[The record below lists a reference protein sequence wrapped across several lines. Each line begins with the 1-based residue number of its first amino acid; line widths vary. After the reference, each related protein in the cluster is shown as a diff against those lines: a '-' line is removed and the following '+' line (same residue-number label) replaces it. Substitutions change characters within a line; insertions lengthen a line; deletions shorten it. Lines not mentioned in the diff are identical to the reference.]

1 MKKKDVIKFVLSL
14 ALAVVLVWFAFRSV
28 DWKAFWE
35 GLKVTRW
42 IWLVPFLTATLG
54 ALLLR
59 SLRWQIL
66 LAASGHRCA
75 WLDVW
80 DANNIGNMAN
90 VAIPGSG
97 EFLRCG
103 YVARKEGYGDALG
116 TAVMERVWDFIAIV
130 VIVVLALFLDRHT
143 FGPFFAE
150 EVWGPLSERMHFS
163 MGWLA
168 GLVVALLVVFF
179 WAVFHFR
186 TRNRFCGKIADALA
200 SVGRG
205 FASFRKLERK
215 VAFLLYTIGIWLCYL
230 LMCYSVM
237 KAIPA
242 LEGLG
247 LKDALFFTAVG
258 NLASVIPVPGG
269 IGAYHYL
276 IAFSA
281 STLYGHSWETG
292 ILFAT
297 LQHELHNFLILILGV
312 VSYFRFTL
320 HDRKVRLREEAD
332 HSSL

>member
-1 MKKKDVIKFVLSL
+1 MKNKDIFKFVLSL
-14 ALAVVLVWFAFRSV
+14 VLAVVLVWFAFRSV

-35 GLKVTRW
+35 GLTVTRW
-42 IWLVPFLTATLG
+42 VWLIPFLAASLG

-59 SLRWQIL
+59 SFRWQIL
-66 LAASGHRCA
+66 LAASGRRCA
-75 WLDVW
+75 WIDVW

-103 YVARKEGYGDALG
+103 YVARKEGYGDVFG

-130 VIVVLALFLDRHT
+130 VMVILALFMDRAT

-150 EVWGPLSERMHFS
+150 EVWGPLSDRLNFS
-163 MGWLA
+163 MGWL
-168 GLVVALLVVFF
+168 VVLIVILLALFF

-186 TRNRFCGKIADALA
+186 HRSKFCGRIADAIA

-205 FASFRKLERK
+205 FASFRKLERRA
-215 VAFLLYTIGIWLCYL
+215 AFLLYTIGIWLCYL
-230 LMCYSVM
+230 LMCYSM
-237 KAIPA
+237 LKAIPA

-258 NLASVIPVPGG
+258 NIASVIPVPGG

-276 IAFSA
+276 IAFSV
-281 STLYGHSWETG
+281 SSLYGHSWETG

-312 VSYFRFTL
+312 ISYLRYNL
-320 HDRKVRLREEAD
+320 HERKRSNREAAD